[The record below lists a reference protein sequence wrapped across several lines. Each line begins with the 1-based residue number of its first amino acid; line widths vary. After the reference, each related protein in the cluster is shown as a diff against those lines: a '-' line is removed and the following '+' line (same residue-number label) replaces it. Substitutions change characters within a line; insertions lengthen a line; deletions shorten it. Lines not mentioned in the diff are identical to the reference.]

1 MSNRDFR
8 AITLRL
14 ESPINYVDLSFLKL
28 EKLVKKLKIR
38 FVGYVSQNT
47 DVETLLIDIKSWND
61 DCTLLSK
68 NSLGVPSN
76 RAYTFIMPL
85 VRQTQAE
92 NFYIDKDVT
101 ANATFDVI
109 KDNGLQLANLEIHL
123 LINGQYRPTEIT
135 SSNPVTIE
143 LYFSA

>member
-1 MSNRDFR
+1 MSVRDFR

-68 NSLGVPSN
+68 NNAGVPSN
-76 RAYTFIMPL
+76 RNYTFIMPL
-85 VRQTQAE
+85 LGALGGA
-92 NFYIDKDVT
+92 NFYSDKDISM
-101 ANATFDVI
+101 NATYDVV

-135 SSNPVTIE
+135 PTNPVTIE